1 MGTLDVTR
9 NGLIGSLEEYLSEV
23 LKPALKCIPHWGELD
38 KSPSGKTLS
47 RAFIE
52 SVDTFTGSLHG
63 LYQIPPVFTA
73 MIIVIIIIIIISIII
88 VVIVIM
94 CTRVQVPE
102 WQLAGLPRWQS
113 TESDGRPVT
122 PTPAVVFV
130 VNAGH
135 PGDTSCDTGWLFI
148 YLQSRPPDEGTPYAK
163 NPLDTFPRNFPV
175 DGEVAK
181 LLRTCC
187 RLLDGKLSW
196 HVKMSSTSWQQVVG
210 MEFGK
215 RHDTTD
221 TTMDFCPRQLVRG
234 LLRTCYGDR
243 GNWCNGC
250 YVGLYRTSSRPRLP
264 SPRSVFEKTCAT
276 SHKT

>member
-102 WQLAGLPRWQS
+102 WQLAGLPR
-113 TESDGRPVT
+113 
-122 PTPAVVFV
+122 
-130 VNAGH
+130 
-135 PGDTSCDTGWLFI
+135 
-148 YLQSRPPDEGTPYAK
+148 
-163 NPLDTFPRNFPV
+163 
-175 DGEVAK
+175 
-181 LLRTCC
+181 
-187 RLLDGKLSW
+187 
-196 HVKMSSTSWQQVVG
+196 
-210 MEFGK
+210 
-215 RHDTTD
+215 
-221 TTMDFCPRQLVRG
+221 
-234 LLRTCYGDR
+234 
-243 GNWCNGC
+243 
-250 YVGLYRTSSRPRLP
+250 
-264 SPRSVFEKTCAT
+264 
-276 SHKT
+276 